1 MTNNSF
7 ESVTSLSARL
17 ELLQAEH
24 RDLDEMITHL
34 TERPTDDELLVHRL
48 KKRKLMLTDRIL
60 LIQRMIMPDVPA

>member
-1 MTNNSF
+1 MTSNSF
-7 ESVTSLSARL
+7 ESVTSLRARL

-24 RDLDEMITHL
+24 RDLDEMIAKLAT
-34 TERPTDDELLVHRL
+34 RPADDELLVHRL